1 MNLNRATNP
10 RDPAVRPGSRD
21 AALLEKA
28 RAGDSQALG
37 EIYSSTYQEVWHTVH
52 SLIKNEDDA
61 LDALQACNTNV
72 GALKE
77 KFGKQLTFCDRFNT
91 NGVLDVVGVSPE
103 EIKAE
108 YRRVIDLLAPGG
120 SYVIYPIGLTFGFVG
135 PFLEEHFQ
143 YGMGFYANPA
153 NR

>member
-1 MNLNRATNP
+1 MKRLV
-10 RDPAVRPGSRD
+10 DAVHDMGLIYQHRSCGYVEPIIED
-21 AALLEKA
+21 LV
-28 RAGDSQALG
+28 
-37 EIYSSTYQEVWHTVH
+37 EIGVDT
-52 SLIKNEDDA
+52 
-61 LDALQACNTNV
+61 LQACNTNV
-72 GALKE
+72 GVLKE
-77 KFGKQLTFCDRFNT
+77 KFGKQLTFCGSFNT